1 MQKLCTKCKSEK
13 EPSEFNK
20 DASRKDGL
28 HPYCRDCQHVQR
40 QRYRANPE
48 VKARESA
55 YFKAYYADQKNK
67 EKHAARM
74 ADYFKRNRGA
84 YAVRGDKWR
93 AKPENVAKILAYRRK
108 PESIAVN
115 KARQIAWR
123 KENPE
128 AVKAKDQRR
137 AARKRGASGFHTGH
151 DIKQLFVL
159 QRGKCACCRISIK
172 SGYHVDHI
180 MPLARGGS
188 NDKTNLQLLCK
199 TCNLRKS
206 AKHPVDFMRENG
218 RLI

>member
-151 DIKQLFVL
+151 DIKQVVCLAAREVRLLPYQHQERLSRRSHHAIGARRIERQDQPATAL
-159 QRGKCACCRISIK
+159 QDLQFAEVGKAPCRF
-172 SGYHVDHI
+172 H
-180 MPLARGGS
+180 A
-188 NDKTNLQLLCK
+188 
-199 TCNLRKS
+199 
-206 AKHPVDFMRENG
+206 
-218 RLI
+218 